1 MKKNVI
7 RLTAVLLL
15 SGLLASCAEEEIN
28 PSDQLNTST
37 KNGVAKDDK
46 GF

>member
-1 MKKNVI
+1 MKKNI
-7 RLTAVLLL
+7 LRITAVLLL
-15 SGLLASCAEEEIN
+15 SGLFASCAEEEIN

-46 GF
+46 TF